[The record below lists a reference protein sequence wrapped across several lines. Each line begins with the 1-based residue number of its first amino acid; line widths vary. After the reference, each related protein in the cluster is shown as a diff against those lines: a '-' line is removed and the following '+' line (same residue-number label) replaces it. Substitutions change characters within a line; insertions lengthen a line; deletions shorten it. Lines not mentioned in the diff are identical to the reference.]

1 MSAYAPHT
9 RVFSV
14 KAVTVRVAMAC
25 HSLPNLASAAHV
37 SPVMSGASVKVR
49 YSQIERKE
57 RKERKERRN
66 LIPVMIK
73 QYSQ

>member
-1 MSAYAPHT
+1 
-9 RVFSV
+9 
-14 KAVTVRVAMAC
+14 MAC

-37 SPVMSGASVKVR
+37 SPVMSGASEKVR

>member
-1 MSAYAPHT
+1 
-9 RVFSV
+9 
-14 KAVTVRVAMAC
+14 
-25 HSLPNLASAAHV
+25 
-37 SPVMSGASVKVR
+37 VR